1 MAWLRWMFFL
11 ICAWSVTSAWA
22 EDKNAPVGSSRY
34 NLYLICLGVIALF
47 AIVFEVRD
55 IYRGKARERR

>member
-22 EDKNAPVGSSRY
+22 EDKNAPAGSSRY
-34 NLYLICLGVIALF
+34 NLYLICLGVIAIL

-55 IYRGKARERR
+55 IYRARARERR